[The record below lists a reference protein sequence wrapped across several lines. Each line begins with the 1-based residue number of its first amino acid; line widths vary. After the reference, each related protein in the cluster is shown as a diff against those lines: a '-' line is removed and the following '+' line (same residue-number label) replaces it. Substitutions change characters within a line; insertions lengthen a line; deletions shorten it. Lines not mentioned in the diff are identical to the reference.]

1 MKCSV
6 TELEIETVYNR
17 IEKND
22 IKLQPDFQRGEV
34 WTDQRKK
41 KLIDSILRGW
51 KIPPIHVIEGE
62 DYLDEVLDGQQR
74 LVTIRDFI
82 NGKIKINGNLLPL
95 DNSITN
101 LNGLSFKQ
109 LNLDI
114 QRRFYKYSITFIRLT
129 QYSPQEPAELFYR
142 LNQPATLTSAEQRN
156 AFIGKTRSQVK
167 DLVNLFEKSGAN
179 KETIGF
185 SNSRMAYDEIISKLC
200 YAIEINAMSKKIT
213 SNMVSDK
220 YRMDDGFSNEII
232 EKVRHVL
239 VYFMESVLTYNN
251 KSFIKLSINK
261 ATLFSWLM
269 FTYKNMNTLDQK
281 ELGEFIYTFESV
293 RQSIKGKDIGLVSK
307 EIVDKIK
314 YSQKKFP
321 FFQSMILMFN
331 QRASMGSTDGTSIV
345 YRDIILQLSKEILV
359 GSKYMKNYLQEIT
372 EYYDQYQSLPKSI
385 EILATKYNWGDD
397 ISHER
402 S

>member
-6 TELEIETVYNR
+6 TELEIETIYNR
-17 IEKND
+17 IKNND

-82 NGKIKINGNLLPL
+82 NNETRINGQLPPIDKEVVGL
-95 DNSITN
+95 D
-101 LNGLSFKQ
+101 GLYFRQ
-109 LNLDI
+109 LNPEI
-114 QRRFYKYSITFIRLT
+114 QRKFFKYSITFIRLT

-156 AFIGKTRSQVK
+156 AFIGKTRNQVK
-167 DLVNLFEKSGAN
+167 ELVKIFEESGAD

-185 SNSRMAYDEIISKLC
+185 SNSRMAYDEVISKMC
-200 YAIEINAMSKKIT
+200 YAIEINTISKKIT

-220 YRMDDGFSNEII
+220 YRMDDGFEVEVI
-232 EKVRHVL
+232 
-239 VYFMESVLTYNN
+239 ESVKYVLQYFI
-251 KSFIKLSINK
+251 KSLKSYDNPIIKLSINK
-261 ATLFSWLM
+261 ATLFSWLI
-269 FTYKNMNTLDQK
+269 FTYKNMNSLSNY

-293 RQSIKGKDIGLVSK
+293 RQAIKGKELGFLSD
-307 EIVDKIK
+307 EILEKIK
-314 YSQKKFP
+314 CSQHKFP
-321 FFQSMILMFN
+321 FFQSIILMFN

-359 GSKYMKNYLQEIT
+359 QTSHEEKYIEEMT
-372 EYYDQYQSLPKSI
+372 EYYREFQSVPKCI
-385 EILATKYNWGDD
+385 EMLANKYNWGDN
-397 ISHER
+397 IRYER